1 MNIKKVGL
9 TALAGS
15 LVATSAIAGEL
26 SLSGGAKVSYV
37 TKSGTLETTNVVASG
52 YAMDQEISA
61 SGSAELDN
69 GFTVSLSHGLS
80 GSGAEGSDTSSITLD
95 MGDMGSI
102 YYNDTDGHGGLAGLE
117 DKMPKAYEEAN
128 DGLGTTATA
137 ATMAKMASGAG
148 FGYSTSV
155 GGASISIG
163 YSDNLGASANRSD
176 GGQDTTSASVDSSSS
191 VAITYPVEDMGLT
204 VFGGVGTEG
213 QADGKELD
221 HSTIGATYAF
231 GPATVGYQINDEDD
245 SATGGT
251 DYETEIFGVS
261 FMVNENFSIS
271 YGEHNTEKSGTSV
284 DQEAESIQASYSMG
298 GMTVNIKDSEMT
310 GVAHTATN
318 THETTEVILIF
329 AF

>member
-95 MGDMGSI
+95 MGDMGSL

-128 DGLGTTATA
+128 DGLGTTATPA
-137 ATMAKMASGAG
+137 SMAKMASGAG

-176 GGQDTTSASVDSSSS
+176 GGQDTTSTSVDSSSS

-251 DYETEIFGVS
+251 DYETEIYAIS

-284 DQEAESIQASYSMG
+284 DQEAESVQASYSMG
-298 GMTVNIKDSEMT
+298 GMTINLKDSEMS

-318 THETTEVILIF
+318 THETTEVMLVF

>member
-15 LVATSAIAGEL
+15 LVATSAFAGEL
-26 SLSGGAKVSYV
+26 SLSGGAKLSYV

-95 MGDMGSI
+95 MGDMGSL

-163 YSDNLGASANRSD
+163 YSDNLGATTDRTD
-176 GGQDTTSASVDSSSS
+176 GGQDTTATSVDSSSS

-251 DYETEIFGVS
+251 DYETEIYAIS
-261 FMVNENFSIS
+261 FMVNDNFSIS
-271 YGEHNTEKSGTSV
+271 YGEHNTDKSGSTV
-284 DQEAESIQASYSMG
+284 DQEAESVQASYSMG
-298 GMTVNIKDSEMT
+298 GMTINLKDSEMS

-318 THETTEVILIF
+318 THETTEVMLVF

>member
-15 LVATSAIAGEL
+15 LVATSAFAGEL
-26 SLSGGAKVSYV
+26 SLSGGAKLSYV
-37 TKSGTLETTNVVASG
+37 NKGGSLETTNVVASG
-52 YAMDQEISA
+52 FAMDQEISA

-69 GFTVSLSHGLS
+69 GFTISLSHGLK
-80 GSGAEGSDTSSITLD
+80 GMNGDGSDTSSLTLD
-95 MGDMGSI
+95 MGDMGSVG
-102 YYNDTDGHGGLAGLE
+102 YNDTDGHYGLAGLE
-117 DKMPKAYEEAN
+117 DKMPMAYEQAN
-128 DGLGTTATA
+128 DGLGTSATA

-148 FGYSTSV
+148 FGYSTTV
-155 GGASISIG
+155 GGASVSVG
-163 YSDNLGASANRSD
+163 WSDNLGATTDRSD
-176 GGQDTTSASVDSSSS
+176 GSQDTTATSVDSSAS
-191 VAITYPVEDMGLT
+191 VGVTYAVEDLGLT
-204 VFGGVGTEG
+204 VFGGIGEEG

-221 HSTIGATYAF
+221 HTTIGATYAF

-251 DYETEIFGVS
+251 DYETEIYGVS

-271 YGEHNTEKSGTSV
+271 YAEHNTEKSGTAV
-284 DQEAESIQASYSMG
+284 DQEADSIQASYSMG
-298 GMTVNIKDSEMT
+298 GMTVNVKDSNMD

-318 THETTEVILIF
+318 DHETTEVILIF

>member
-15 LVATSAIAGEL
+15 LVATSAFAGEL
-26 SLSGGAKVSYV
+26 SLSGGAKLSYV

-69 GFTVSLSHGLS
+69 GFTISLSHGMK
-80 GSGAEGSDTSSITLD
+80 GMNANGSDTSSLTLD
-95 MGDMGSI
+95 MGDMGTLG
-102 YYNDTDGHGGLAGLE
+102 YNDTDGHYGLAGLE
-117 DKMPKAYEEAN
+117 DKMPMAYEQAN
-128 DGLGTTATA
+128 DGLGTTATP
-137 ATMAKMASGAG
+137 ATMAKMASGQG

-155 GGASISIG
+155 GGASVSIG
-163 YSDNLGASANRSD
+163 YSDNLGASTDRTD
-176 GGQDTTSASVDSSSS
+176 GGQDVTATSVDSSSS
-191 VAITYPVEDMGLT
+191 VAVTYAVEDMGLT

-251 DYETEIFGVS
+251 DYETEIYAIS